1 MANYFL
7 TRSLLVIAAII
18 GVGST
23 RSSAC
28 AEELK
33 SGVQTW
39 TLRNLNFDQMVKF
52 AIDHHIKYLELI
64 PNHIDPWGSM
74 DEIKRKKDI
83 LEKSGLVAYTFG
95 VAKTSL
101 DEEENRKLFEFAKL
115 MGMKLV
121 VVEPLDF
128 KIFDNLEELAKEYDI
143 KVAIHNHG
151 LKSLYGNPLVVKNI
165 IKYRDARI
173 GVCLDTGWVA
183 SGRYDVIRTFEEYEG
198 RVFDVH
204 LKDKKV
210 ISTPRG
216 DDSHDTFIGE
226 GDANLRPFLK
236 ALEEAHYNG
245 VVAVETDNDLKD
257 PTEHMVKALKF
268 IEENK

>member
-39 TLRNLNFDQMVKF
+39 TLRNLSFDQMVKF

-74 DEIKRKKDI
+74 DEIMRKKDI
-83 LEKSGLVAYTFG
+83 LKSGLVVYTFG

-101 DEEENRKLFEFAKL
+101 DKEENRKLFEFAKL

-151 LKSLYGNPLVVKNI
+151 LKSLYGNPLV
-165 IKYRDARI
+165 
-173 GVCLDTGWVA
+173 
-183 SGRYDVIRTFEEYEG
+183 
-198 RVFDVH
+198 
-204 LKDKKV
+204 
-210 ISTPRG
+210 
-216 DDSHDTFIGE
+216 
-226 GDANLRPFLK
+226 
-236 ALEEAHYNG
+236 
-245 VVAVETDNDLKD
+245 
-257 PTEHMVKALKF
+257 
-268 IEENK
+268 